1 MPKGFLRS
9 FLLLVLVIPYAMA
22 DTGDDSLDVATL
34 LAAIYA
40 SPFDE
45 PLHLESEERR
55 QEVRGR
61 VVAILEVPLP
71 ALRTALATPRAWC
84 EILFLHYNIK
94 SCVYREQGED
104 AELSLSVGRKHY
116 QDPEVARQTRLVLH
130 VEEQR
135 EGRLAIALQADRGP
149 FGLRAFQLRML
160 AVPLDDQ
167 RSLVRLEYSVGYG
180 RLARF
185 AMRVYF
191 ATGGR
196 GRVGFTVEGVDE
208 EGTPIPVRGQRGMI
222 ERNTLRF
229 YYALSAYLRM
239 PAPEQWTARHAH
251 WVELTER
258 YPRQLMEMDQDTY
271 MAQKRRERRNQT
283 ALQAEFEAQ

>member
-1 MPKGFLRS
+1 VPKGFLRS
-9 FLLLVLVIPYAMA
+9 FLLLVLAIPYAMT
-22 DTGDDSLDVATL
+22 DTGDDALDVATL
-34 LAAIYA
+34 LDAIEA
-40 SPFDE
+40 SPFVA
-45 PLHLESEERR
+45 PLHLESQEGE

-94 SCVYREQGED
+94 SCLYRGQAED

-116 QDPEVARQTRLVLH
+116 QDPEVARQVRLDFH
-130 VEEQR
+130 VEEQH
-135 EGRLAIALQADRGP
+135 EGRLAIALRADRGP
-149 FGLRAFQLRML
+149 LGMRAFQFRLL
-160 AVPLDDQ
+160 AVPLDEQ
-167 RSLVRLEYSVGYG
+167 RSLVRLEYAVGYG

-191 ATGGR
+191 ATVGQD
-196 GRVGFTVEGVDE
+196 RVGFTVEGVDE
-208 EGTPIPVRGQRGMI
+208 DGTPILVRGQRGMI

-239 PAPEQWTARHAH
+239 PAAEQWTARHAH
-251 WVELTER
+251 WFELTER
-258 YPRQLMEMDQDTY
+258 HPRQLMEMDQDTY
-271 MAQKRRERRNQT
+271 LAQKRRERRNQT